1 MMNSDLIW
9 VCLVV
14 ILILSYLVSEQGDI
28 EEREKH
34 PEDFTPKKKHSISE
48 DLE

>member
-1 MMNSDLIW
+1 MSSVSIW
-9 VCLVV
+9 ICLVV
-14 ILILSYLVSEQGDI
+14 ILILSWLVAEQGDI

-34 PEDFTPKKKHSISE
+34 PEDFAEKKKSKSFT

>member
-1 MMNSDLIW
+1 MTSDLIW
-9 VCLVV
+9 ICLGV

-34 PEDFTPKKKHSISE
+34 PEDFAPKKKLNTFE
-48 DLE
+48 DL